1 MTEPKFELDIG
12 EPGEDGVTQV
22 LVKVDHPDPTVV
34 VFCTRQGIPMMPV
47 PTTQLPDGNHHFTG
61 HKDRQMNI
69 KVITEKAAD
78 SLIPRWR
85 YMLGGEG

>member
-1 MTEPKFELDIG
+1 MTALTFEMDIG
-12 EPGEDGVTQV
+12 EPDDDGVTQV
-22 LVKVDHPDPTVV
+22 LVKVDHPNPTVV

-47 PTTQLPDGNHHFTG
+47 PTTRLENGNHHFTG

-85 YMLGGEG
+85 YMLGEE